1 MAAIHPDR
9 ARSVGRRGFYICSN
23 PALYSFRMALRPSR
37 SGRRADSTLGVI
49 DLKGVDVA
57 VLRPHEL

>member
-37 SGRRADSTLGVI
+37 SGRRTDSTRGRWSQGCRCGLSPAAWIV
-49 DLKGVDVA
+49 
-57 VLRPHEL
+57 